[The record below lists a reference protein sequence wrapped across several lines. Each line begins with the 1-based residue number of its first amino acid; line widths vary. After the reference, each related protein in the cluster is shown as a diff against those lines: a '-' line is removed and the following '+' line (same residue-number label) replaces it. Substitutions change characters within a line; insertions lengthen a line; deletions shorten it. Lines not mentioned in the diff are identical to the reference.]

1 MNISSM
7 KELDHLTVDKIAD
20 EFGRVNCKCSDFIR
34 ENECTYDPIKDS
46 LVWREVSGEERIPR
60 RFLREAET
68 IYAETV
74 KKEYHK
80 MYKNPAKIPNCTG
93 IIQRDRATIVT
104 WDDNTKTVIV
114 AEKGFDE
121 NEHMLF
127 DAFCIAFT
135 KKMLGSTT
143 KILNTIKE
151 NDTDTIEA
159 ARKKAIEEANKK
171 AEEEAKAALEK
182 EANDAFEAAVQQ
194 KMFEER
200 VNEEAIRRISIQ
212 EARRTNNEDP
222 AESLQVVD
230 VREVEVDEETCLKL
244 REIMRNKMNAE
255 EKTDET

>member
-20 EFGRVNCKCSDFIR
+20 AFGRVNCKCSDFIR

-46 LVWREVSGEERIPR
+46 LVWREVSGEEM
-60 RFLREAET
+60 
-68 IYAETV
+68 V

-104 WDDNTKTVIV
+104 WDDNTKTTIV

-143 KILNTIKE
+143 NILKTIE
-151 NDTDTIEA
+151 ANDTDTINK
-159 ARKKAIEEANKK
+159 RKKEFEEQIKKAMREANEQQEK
-171 AEEEAKAALEK
+171 AR
-182 EANDAFEAAVQQ
+182 FEAAVQA
-194 KMFEER
+194 KMYEDR
-200 VNEEAIRRISIQ
+200 VIEEAIRRIRI
-212 EARRTNNEDP
+212 RNE
-222 AESLQVVD
+222 
-230 VREVEVDEETCLKL
+230 R
-244 REIMRNKMNAE
+244 KMNN
-255 EKTDET
+255 DET

>member
-20 EFGRVNCKCSDFIR
+20 AFGRVNCKCSDFIR

-46 LVWREVSGEERIPR
+46 LVWREVSGEEM
-60 RFLREAET
+60 
-68 IYAETV
+68 V

-104 WDDNTKTVIV
+104 WDDNTKTTIV
-114 AEKGFDE
+114 AEKGFYE

-143 KILNTIKE
+143 NILKTIE
-151 NDTDTIEA
+151 ANDTDTINK
-159 ARKKAIEEANKK
+159 RKKEFEEQIKKTMREANEQQEK
-171 AEEEAKAALEK
+171 AR
-182 EANDAFEAAVQQ
+182 FETAVQA
-194 KMFEER
+194 KMYEDR
-200 VNEEAIRRISIQ
+200 VIEEAIRRIRI
-212 EARRTNNEDP
+212 RNE
-222 AESLQVVD
+222 
-230 VREVEVDEETCLKL
+230 R
-244 REIMRNKMNAE
+244 KMNN
-255 EKTDET
+255 DET

>member
-1 MNISSM
+1 
-7 KELDHLTVDKIAD
+7 
-20 EFGRVNCKCSDFIR
+20 
-34 ENECTYDPIKDS
+34 
-46 LVWREVSGEERIPR
+46 
-60 RFLREAET
+60 
-68 IYAETV
+68 
-74 KKEYHK
+74 

-93 IIQRDRATIVT
+93 IIQRDRTTIVT
-104 WDDNTKTVIV
+104 WDDNTKTTIV
-114 AEKGFDE
+114 AEEDVKKNDYMMFE
-121 NEHMLF
+121 
-127 DAFCIAFT
+127 AFCIAFT

-151 NDTDTIEA
+151 NDTDTIKA

-182 EANDAFEAAVQQ
+182 ETNDAFEAAVQQ
-194 KMFEER
+194 KMFEKR
-200 VNEEAIRRISIQ
+200 VIEEAIRRISIQ
-212 EARRTNNEDP
+212 EARRMNNEDP

>member
-1 MNISSM
+1 MKYVDTDMIAVALGKMPTWPDFDVRGEIGNVPYYTYCCCTDEYKDDVSDRVLKEAEMIYE
-7 KELDHLTVDKIAD
+7 KEL
-20 EFGRVNCKCSDFIR
+20 
-34 ENECTYDPIKDS
+34 
-46 LVWREVSGEERIPR
+46 
-60 RFLREAET
+60 
-68 IYAETV
+68 

-104 WDDNTKTVIV
+104 WDDNTKTTIV
-114 AEKGFDE
+114 AEEDVKKNDYMMFE
-121 NEHMLF
+121 
-127 DAFCIAFT
+127 AFCIAFT

-143 KILNTIKE
+143 KILNTIRE
-151 NDTDTIEA
+151 NDTDAIKA

-182 EANDAFEAAVQQ
+182 DANDAFEAAVQQ

-200 VNEEAIRRISIQ
+200 VIKEAIRRISIQ
-212 EARRTNNEDP
+212 EARRMNNEDP

>member
-1 MNISSM
+1 M
-7 KELDHLTVDKIAD
+7 KYVDAD
-20 EFGRVNCKCSDFIR
+20 KVAVALGKMPTLPDFDVRGEIGNAPYYTYCCCTDECEDDVSDRVF
-34 ENECTYDPIKDS
+34 
-46 LVWREVSGEERIPR
+46 
-60 RFLREAET
+60 REAET

-104 WDDNTKTVIV
+104 WDDNTKTTIV

-194 KMFEER
+194 KMYEDR
-200 VNEEAIRRISIQ
+200 VIEEAIRRIQI
-212 EARRTNNEDP
+212 
-222 AESLQVVD
+222 
-230 VREVEVDEETCLKL
+230 
-244 REIMRNKMNAE
+244 RNGRKMNN
-255 EKTDET
+255 DET

>member
-20 EFGRVNCKCSDFIR
+20 AFGRVNCKCSDFTRI
-34 ENECTYDPIKDS
+34 NEYTYDPITDR
-46 LVWREVSGEERIPR
+46 LVGREVSGEERIPR
-60 RFLREAET
+60 RLLREAET
-68 IYAETV
+68 IYEEMA
-74 KKEYHK
+74 KKEYDK
-80 MYKNPAKIPNCTG
+80 MYKNSAKIPNCTG

-104 WDDNTKTVIV
+104 WDDNTKTIV

-151 NDTDTIEA
+151 NDTDTIKA

-182 EANDAFEAAVQQ
+182 EANDTFEAAVQQ
-194 KMFEER
+194 KMFEKR
-200 VNEEAIRRISIQ
+200 VIEEAIRRISIR
-212 EARRTNNEDP
+212 EARRVNNDY
-222 AESLQVVD
+222 VH
-230 VREVEVDEETCLKL
+230 VDET
-244 REIMRNKMNAE
+244 NKKE
-255 EKTDET
+255 E

>member
-1 MNISSM
+1 MNIYSM

-20 EFGRVNCKCSDFIR
+20 AFGRVNCKCSDFIR

-60 RFLREAET
+60 RLLREAET
-68 IYAETV
+68 IHEEMV

-93 IIQRDRATIVT
+93 IIQRDRTTIVT
-104 WDDNTKTVIV
+104 WDDNTKTTIV

-143 KILNTIKE
+143 NILKTIEK
-151 NDTDTIEA
+151 NDTDTINK
-159 ARKKAIEEANKK
+159 RKKEFEEQIKKTMREANEQQEK
-171 AEEEAKAALEK
+171 AR
-182 EANDAFEAAVQQ
+182 FEAAVQA
-194 KMFEER
+194 KMYEDR
-200 VNEEAIRRISIQ
+200 IIEEAIRRIRI
-212 EARRTNNEDP
+212 RNE
-222 AESLQVVD
+222 
-230 VREVEVDEETCLKL
+230 R
-244 REIMRNKMNAE
+244 KMNN
-255 EKTDET
+255 DET